1 MGLFGKK
8 FKARCLLCKQE
19 FKDEGEYKIH
29 IETLH
34 PLEKPCKNCKGI
46 MKILSKDNEK
56 SIRVQFQSALH
67 WNTPEA
73 NFYICETCGYME
85 LFMKSTT
92 WY

>member
-29 IETLH
+29 IETFH

-46 MKILSKDNEK
+46 MKIPPKDNDQGIHVGVGWSK
-56 SIRVQFQSALH
+56 WSH
-67 WNTPEA
+67 GA
-73 NFYICETCGYME
+73 NFYFCETCGYME
-85 LFMKSTT
+85 LFMKRVT

>member
-8 FKARCLLCKQE
+8 FKTRCLLCKQE
-19 FKDEGEYKIH
+19 FKDEDEYKIH

-46 MKILSKDNEK
+46 MNVHPKDNDREIK
-56 SIRVQFQSALH
+56 VATGLTGWSH
-67 WNTPEA
+67 GA
-73 NFYICETCGYME
+73 NFYFCETCGYME
-85 LFMKSTT
+85 LFMKRAT

>member
-34 PLEKPCKNCKGI
+34 PLEKPCRNCKGI
-46 MKILSKDNEK
+46 MKIPPKNDKNGIAVMSKYF
-56 SIRVQFQSALH
+56 SWPPI
-67 WNTPEA
+67 A

-85 LFMKSTT
+85 LYMQSTP
-92 WY
+92 WH